1 SLLKNTGEHGNW
13 ILVKL
18 EGTQSNRSAI
28 GARVTVNASGHQ
40 QVQEVRSGGGYIS
53 QSDFR
58 LHFGLGTATK
68 VDSLEV
74 RWPSGLVQK
83 LQNVKGNQIFSI
95 KEPARAGA
103 RP

>member
-74 RWPSGLVQK
+74 RWPSGVVEK
-83 LQNVKGNQIFSI
+83 VGNIAANQIVLI
-95 KEPARAGA
+95 KEGAGVVKQ
-103 RP
+103 